1 MASTRPFQT
10 LYAPGRRKPAS
21 VETAMCVG
29 RACSVLGALRGALT
43 KMKERGYVRADVY
56 NDWGVHLY
64 TLTKQAGGIT
74 IARVRGEAL

>member
-10 LYAPGRRKPAS
+10 LYAPGRRKPAT

-29 RACSVLGALRGALT
+29 RACSVLGAL
-43 KMKERGYVRADVY
+43 RADVY